1 MTLIA
6 TKALYNPREYGKVSA
21 GQTFTASDRLARE
34 LIERGYAVSQ
44 TYDTKVIV
52 AGPPIRYDVKEGTAA
67 APFRDGTHPDA
78 EPPALVA
85 VRAAVRAVSDVLSAG
100 NSGGIERGKHHGS
113 AGGK

>member
-6 TKALYNPREYGKVSA
+6 TKDLYNRSEYGSVSA
-21 GQTFTASDRLARE
+21 GQTFTVADHLARE
-34 LIERGYAVSQ
+34 LIARGAAVSQ

-52 AGPPIRYDVKEGTAA
+52 AGPPLRYEIKEGTAA

-78 EPPALVA
+78 GPPALVA
-85 VRAAVRAVSDVLSAG
+85 VRAAVRAVSDVQTAG
-100 NSGGIERGKHHGS
+100 NPGGVERGKHNRS